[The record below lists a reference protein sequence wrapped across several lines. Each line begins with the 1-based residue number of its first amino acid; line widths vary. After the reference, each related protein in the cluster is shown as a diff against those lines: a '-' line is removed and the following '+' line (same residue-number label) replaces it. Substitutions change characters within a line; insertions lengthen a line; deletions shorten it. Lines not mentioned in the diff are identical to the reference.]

1 MSTEAIVSIFGI
13 LAAAVFSIIAIN
25 DARTQVRQLI
35 SVARGLA
42 WKKVVTDLAWLF
54 IDPTEKAYTTE
65 ITKGLEEFSVLSRAL
80 DPQKNPGD
88 LKAAAEHQAL
98 ELADEL
104 VRGGGATWKGNLNV
118 EKAKQAIDDWRAAK
132 NAARA
137 SRDPS

>member
-13 LAAAVFSIIAIN
+13 LATAVFSIIAIN
-25 DARTQVRQLI
+25 DARRQVRQLI

-80 DPQKNPGD
+80 DPQKNPED

-104 VRGGGATWKGNLNV
+104 VRGGGATWKDNLDV
-118 EKAKQAIDDWRAAK
+118 KKAKQVIDDWKAVK
-132 NAARA
+132 NGVRGPRGPA
-137 SRDPS
+137 